1 MLVHRLEAKMVSSN
15 QNARLFDHQYLWKE
29 SIILNFLHGGSHW
42 RRLATETTTFGWE
55 LPGVPSHAQTYLDL
69 LQTCPGGYN
78 QVTSSS

>member
-1 MLVHRLEAKMVSSN
+1 MVSSN

-55 LPGVPSHAQTYLDL
+55 LPGVPSHAQTYLGL
-69 LQTCPGGYN
+69 L
-78 QVTSSS
+78 